1 MRNIIFI
8 FAMSIFSTSYADT
21 HGVNYPAR
29 AEMLRITGHAKVLY
43 DVRSDGRVD
52 NIRFIESEPKN
63 VFEKE
68 ILKGMRRWVMPEKAL
83 SRDNPHEFRFSKE

>member
-1 MRNIIFI
+1 MRKILYIFVL
-8 FAMSIFSTSYADT
+8 SICSTSYADT

-29 AEMLRITGHAKVLY
+29 AEMLRITGYAKVLY
-43 DVRSDGRVD
+43 DVGSDGRVY

-68 ILKGMRRWVMPEKAL
+68 IVKGMCRWVMPEKAL
-83 SRDNPHEFRFSKE
+83 SKDNPHEFRFSKE